1 MSRHQAA
8 HLFAL
13 VALALAPVAAQGR
26 TLSYN
31 PKHVPPGELQSALG
45 TRDAGGRATIDWM
58 IAGVGHLVEVRRND
72 PANLLLFSGDDAAVD
87 GVQELAKAFDQ
98 APRQISL
105 EARIVEVDTD
115 RARDLGIDWS
125 QLSLSASGSQ
135 SATRRHDVRELSPS
149 FGLGR
154 AAEELSS
161 GSVSDDARLSLSN
174 ALHLLESKGAATT
187 RDMPRVLTLNN
198 RPGRILDGER
208 VTFTTRANSFAQLY
222 VADTMDAGLK
232 LEVTPS
238 LLESGQLRLQ
248 LIAELTQLE
257 QNFDNGFR
265 TSPAFATLGGS
276 PIKRGQIVENTI
288 VARDGEAIVLGGFTR
303 TVERHTRQ
311 RFPVLGSI
319 LPFLFSRDIVEQ
331 SHHENLI
338 TLTPRIVDLEAG
350 PDAAQKK
357 LLEGR

>member
-1 MSRHQAA
+1 MSRFQAA
-8 HLFAL
+8 HLLAL
-13 VALALAPVAAQGR
+13 VALALAPVSARGR
-26 TLSYN
+26 TISYN
-31 PKHVPPGELQSALG
+31 PKHVPPGELQTALG

-87 GVQELAKAFDQ
+87 GVQELAKAYDQ

-125 QLSLSASGSQ
+125 QLSLSASGEQFANRQHQVEEGKSPFG
-135 SATRRHDVRELSPS
+135 SNRNDV
-149 FGLGR
+149 
-154 AAEELSS
+154 EEARGAVTQDS
-161 GSVSDDARLSLSN
+161 RLSLTN

-187 RDMPRVLTLNN
+187 RDMPRVITLNN
-198 RPGRILDGER
+198 RSASILDGER

-257 QNFDNGFR
+257 QNFDSFR
-265 TSPAFATLGGS
+265 GSSVFATLGGS

-288 VARDGEAIVLGGFTR
+288 VARDGQAIVLGGFTR

-311 RFPVLGSI
+311 RFPILGSI
-319 LPFLFSRDIVEQ
+319 LPFFFSRDIVEQ